1 MFLSKINIIARNT
14 LKLNS
19 LIISQRRFLAT
30 IDPNEVFD
38 KEKIAQL
45 LKTNNKVV
53 VFMKGVQ
60 GINIISIFS
69 NTITFI

>member
-19 LIISQRRFLAT
+19 LITSQRRFLAT

-69 NTITFI
+69 YTITFI